1 MMFKSLIALSGLL
14 AATTSALP
22 SSFSGRHPPPPATLG
37 QRSSSMPDIKK
48 IMSVD
53 PSTFDSYPPDTIS
66 HANVSADDTTL
77 TKRWDCST
85 QAIFTWGDADNGQK
99 GILITNDGPDWRGFY
114 LYHNNCDSVPYKYV
128 WIASKDTKFLE
139 LPDGFQGR
147 ITRGVDDWNLKGTP
161 QTLATWF
168 EIGIDEFGVIWGD
181 VSLIRGCDG
190 GSLMWATDG
199 SGGWKGFTQWILD
212 GAPIE
217 AYAPKDSGVWV
228 LAASENWD
236 ASINTYSRDW
246 YISQVGIDY
255 VYVDDY
261 HGNPVI
267 NSQNGRFGTF
277 WPEGRP

>member
-1 MMFKSLIALSGLL
+1 MMFKPLLAFTGLL
-14 AATTSALP
+14 AAASALP
-22 SSFSGRHPPPPATLG
+22 SSHGEPPAAAT
-37 QRSSSMPDIKK
+37 QNITMPDITK

-53 PSTFDSYPPDTIS
+53 PSTFKSYPADAMP
-66 HANVSADDTTL
+66 HADSVNNGTTAATL
-77 TKRWDCST
+77 AKRWDCSG
-85 QAIFTWGDADNGQK
+85 QATFTWGDADNGQR
-99 GILITNDGPDWRGFY
+99 GIQITNDGPDWRGFY
-114 LYHNNCDSVPYKYV
+114 IYHNNCDAVPYKYV
-128 WIASKDTKFLE
+128 WIASKATQFVAV
-139 LPDGFQGR
+139 PDGFEGR
-147 ITRGVDDWNLKGTP
+147 ITRGVDAWNLKGTP

-168 EIGIDEFGVIWGD
+168 EFSIDIYGVMWGD

-190 GSLMWATDG
+190 AALMWSLDG
-199 SGGWKGFTQWILD
+199 SGGWKGFTQWIMD

-217 AYAPKDSGVWV
+217 AYAPKESGVWV

-236 ASINTYSRDW
+236 GSMNTYSRDW

-267 NSQNGRFGTF
+267 SSQNGRFGTF